1 MTHSFI
7 KKHKFSLKNRS
18 IVKKEKD
25 MNRKI
30 SYYVFILFF
39 IPLLSLAQQ
48 QQKIGFID
56 SETIL
61 SRLPEAQDAQ
71 KKIDILIQEWR
82 DEIADME
89 KDWKSKFDTYDK
101 RKIMMSDQSRAKAE
115 KELQDIDK
123 KIMDFQT
130 QKFGQNGELSKKQ
143 IEVMKPI
150 QDKIFLAMQEVAKE
164 EKYDFIF
171 DKSGHLYLLI
181 TSDKY
186 DLTVPVIEK
195 LKTLKDISQ

>member
-7 KKHKFSLKNRS
+7 KKHKFNLKNIS
-18 IVKKEKD
+18 IVTKEKV
-25 MNRKI
+25 MSRKI

-39 IPLLSLAQQ
+39 IPLLSLA

-115 KELQDIDK
+115 KELQEIDR

-143 IEVMKPI
+143 TEVMKPI

-164 EKYDFIF
+164 EKYDFVF

>member
-1 MTHSFI
+1 MS
-7 KKHKFSLKNRS
+7 
-18 IVKKEKD
+18 
-25 MNRKI
+25 RKI

-39 IPLLSLAQQ
+39 IPLLSLA

-150 QDKIFLAMQEVAKE
+150 QDKIFLAIQEVAKE
-164 EKYDFIF
+164 EKYDFVF
-171 DKSGHLYLLI
+171 DKSGQLYLLI

>member
-1 MTHSFI
+1 MS
-7 KKHKFSLKNRS
+7 
-18 IVKKEKD
+18 
-25 MNRKI
+25 RKI
-30 SYYVFILFF
+30 LYYVFILFLF
-39 IPLLSLAQQ
+39 IPLLSSA

-61 SRLPEAQDAQ
+61 SKLPEAQDAQ
-71 KKIDILIQEWR
+71 RKIDILIQDWKE
-82 DEIADME
+82 EIADME
-89 KDWKSKFDTYDK
+89 KDWKSKYDTYEK
-101 RKIMMSDQSRAKAE
+101 RKLVMSDQSRAQAE
-115 KELQDIDK
+115 KELQEIDK

-150 QDKIFLAMQEVAKE
+150 QDKIFLAIQEVAKD

-171 DKSGHLYLLI
+171 DKSGQLYLLI

-186 DLTVPVIEK
+186 DITLSVIEK
-195 LKTLKDISQ
+195 FKNHKDIAQ